1 MRSLLRVA
9 PVLFVALAA
18 TWQAASLLQQ
28 NLAFTKA
35 QTEVGFWGRGE
46 YQPESS
52 TIENTGRRIN
62 TLVQRSPGHPEYLG
76 LQANYAT
83 WRGYWAQDMEER
95 MAFSLQAMASQK
107 SALQTRPA
115 HRHSW
120 SKMVEYAARTSTG
133 EAAQIAAQAHL
144 QALLPNPLL
153 LNQD

>member
-1 MRSLLRVA
+1 MRRLLRVA

-18 TWQAASLLQQ
+18 TWQAASLMQQ

-35 QTEVGFWGRGE
+35 QTEVGFWGRGQ
-46 YQPESS
+46 YQPESG
-52 TIENTGRRIN
+52 TIKHTGQSIN
-62 TLVQRSPGHPEYLG
+62 AIVQRSPGHPDYLG

-83 WRGYWAQDMEER
+83 WRAYWAQAMEER

-107 SALQTRPA
+107 NALETRPA